1 MTDKNKISEKS
12 LLYGET
18 IEFWVLNIK
27 KEKPLRPEG
36 AAIFI
41 KLFQR
46 KSESFLS
53 AIRAR

>member
-12 LLYGET
+12 LLYRET
-18 IEFWVLNIK
+18 IEFWVFNIK
-27 KEKPLRPEG
+27 KEKPGRPEG
-36 AAIFI
+36 AAIFNR
-41 KLFQR
+41 LFRR